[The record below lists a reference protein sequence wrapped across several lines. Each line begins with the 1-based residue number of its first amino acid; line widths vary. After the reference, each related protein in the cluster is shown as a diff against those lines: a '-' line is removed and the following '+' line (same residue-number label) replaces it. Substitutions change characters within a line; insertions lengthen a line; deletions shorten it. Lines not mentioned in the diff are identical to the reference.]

1 MSISLASNF
10 FTLSSHIRTRSKK
23 EKAQPTTAVTLM
35 MAANGDIHYDRAKE
49 VKQFDESKIGVKGL
63 VDSGITTIPRIFI
76 HPTETISDLKSS
88 NPSGSHSIPV
98 ISLSGDR
105 SSVVDQIRRASA
117 EFGFFQIIN
126 HGISTDVLDRAV
138 AAIRAFNE
146 QPTEVKAQY
155 YRRDIG
161 TGVAFSTNFDLY
173 HSKAASWRDTL
184 QVRLGPTPAEFDKM
198 PEVCR
203 REVMEWDREVVR
215 LGEALMGM
223 MCEGLGLDAGRLK
236 ELTCLEGRIMAS
248 HYYPYCPEP
257 ELTMGLTSHTDPGVL
272 TVVLQNQVGGLQV
285 KHDGAWLDLNPVPGA
300 LVINV
305 GDMLQVMSND
315 EYKSV
320 EHRVA
325 GNPCRE
331 ARVSIAVFFNPG
343 DRDSLF
349 GPLPELIS
357 AEKPAVYKSFTFNEF
372 MTRFFTKELDGK
384 SLINF
389 FKLPH

>member
-10 FTLSSHIRTRSKK
+10 FTLSSHIRTRSQK

-76 HPTETISDLKSS
+76 HPTETISDFKSS

-126 HGISTDVLDRAV
+126 HGISTDVLDRTV

-161 TGVAFSTNFDLY
+161 TGVASRLTSTCI
-173 HSKAASWRDTL
+173 
-184 QVRLGPTPAEFDKM
+184 TP
-198 PEVCR
+198 R
-203 REVMEWDREVVR
+203 RRA
-215 LGEALMGM
+215 GETRFRGVDGM

-389 FKLPH
+389 FKLSH